1 MAPQDTPQGKLAFEF
16 ATALV
21 MRDFQRAHQML
32 SQSAQADWP
41 ADQLQETHDGMVDY
55 FESPPDEVA
64 VVNAMDQWPDKANGD
79 IGWAYAAIVGEDG
92 SEAVTVIVAAE
103 GDRHV
108 IRNVEWGRP

>member
-64 VVNAMDQWPDKANGD
+64 DPQPRARQVVCLQQGIHGLGFAGQ
-79 IGWAYAAIVGEDG
+79 
-92 SEAVTVIVAAE
+92 
-103 GDRHV
+103 
-108 IRNVEWGRP
+108 